1 MYDFVKDPDRL
12 KDKLFVQ
19 MSENFLTNTF
29 PVEAIDWDQER
40 LEEWIGE
47 NKWEPFEY
55 WDNHGVLEVIESAA
69 IKAYEFW
76 QKEFKPNAT

>member
-1 MYDFVKDPDRL
+1 MYDFIQDPDRL

-19 MSENFLTNTF
+19 MSENYLTNTF
-29 PVEAIDWDQER
+29 PVEAVDWEQEQ
-40 LEEWIGE
+40 LEQWIEE
-47 NKWEPFEY
+47 NKWEPFVY
-55 WDNHGVLEVIESAA
+55 WDNHSILELIEMAA